1 MDRVK
6 RGLHWLLL
14 LFPVCAWGQERSPSA
29 VPEDRLDWWR
39 EARFG
44 LFVHW
49 GLYAIPA
56 GKWGGS
62 TDHAEW
68 ILTTA
73 EIPVLEYQRFTKE
86 FDPSAFDADRWVS
99 LAKDAGMR
107 YVVITTKHHDGFCL
121 FDSELTDYDVMS
133 TPFRRDVMKELAEA
147 CARQGLR
154 ICWYHSIM
162 DWHHPD
168 YLPRRAWED
177 RSAQGADF
185 ARYQE
190 YLFGQV
196 RELLTNYGPIG
207 VMWFD
212 GEWESTWQH
221 EDGVQLYEH
230 VRALQPGVIVN
241 NRVDKGRAGMAGM
254 TLGSE
259 FRGDFGTPEQEIPAT
274 GLPGVDWETCMT
286 MNRNW
291 GYNAA
296 DKDFKS
302 TADLVRKLIDV
313 ASKGGNFL
321 LNVGPTSRGEFP
333 PECVER
339 LRAIGEWM
347 KVHGDAIYGTQAS
360 PFEGLAFGRCT
371 KKRAGENSTL
381 FLHVFEWPAD
391 GRLVVPGLGSE
402 VLSARSLTSGGG
414 ELGFERAGPD
424 VVVRVPPA
432 APNPIAT
439 VVALEVRGEP
449 IVYET
454 PRILADAHMLV
465 KELPLE
471 LAVNS
476 KELEIRYTLDGS
488 DPTAGSSLY
497 GGPFR
502 ISATTTVRARS
513 FHEGR
518 AVSGAAERR
527 FVRVEPLPAVGAL
540 GQAAGLCVETFEGDW
555 DELPDMLE
563 LDPLGSETVAQVG
576 LPRARRGEEHFAL
589 RIHGYLE
596 IPEDDVY
603 RFALSSDDGSELWID
618 GDLVVDND
626 GLHSLETKR
635 GVAALAKGAHQIDV
649 RYFNK
654 TGGAELTLAW
664 GRPGETLVSVPSA
677 KLSR

>member
-1 MDRVK
+1 MK
-6 RGLHWLLL
+6 RWVGWFLLL
-14 LFPVCAWGQERSPSA
+14 SPVYASVQEGPPSA
-29 VPEDRLDWWR
+29 VSGDRLQWWR

-56 GKWGGS
+56 GKWGES
-62 TDHAEW
+62 NDHAEW

-73 EIPVLEYQRFTKE
+73 EIPVREYERLAQE
-86 FDPSAFDADRWVS
+86 FNPVAFDADRWVS

-121 FDSELTDYDVMS
+121 FDSKLTDYDVMS
-133 TPFRRDVMKELAEA
+133 TPFRRDVMKELAAA
-147 CARQGLR
+147 CTRAGLR

-168 YLPRRAWED
+168 YLPRRGWED

-185 ARYQE
+185 ARYKE

-212 GEWESTWQH
+212 GEWESTWLH
-221 EDGVQLYEH
+221 EDGVKLYQY
-230 VRALQPGVIVN
+230 VRALQPDVIVN
-241 NRVDKGRAGMAGM
+241 NRVDKGRGGMAGM
-254 TLGSE
+254 TLGSG

-296 DKDFKS
+296 DHDFKS

-333 PECVER
+333 PESVER
-339 LRAIGEWM
+339 LREIGEWM
-347 KVHGDAIYGTQAS
+347 KVHGDALHGTQAS
-360 PFEGLAFGRCT
+360 PFDELAFGRCT

-381 FLHVFEWPAD
+381 FLHVFAWPAD

-402 VLSARSLTSGGG
+402 VLGARSLTGGG
-414 ELGFERAGPD
+414 QELGFERAGPD
-424 VVVRVPPA
+424 VVVRVPSA
-432 APNPIAT
+432 ASNPIAT

-449 IVYET
+449 IVYQT
-454 PRILADAHMLV
+454 PRILADAHILV
-465 KELPLE
+465 KELPVE
-471 LAVNS
+471 LAVSS
-476 KELEIRYTLDGS
+476 KELEIRYTLDGT
-488 DPTAGSSLY
+488 DPTAQSPVYSR
-497 GGPFR
+497 PIR
-502 ISATTTVRARS
+502 ITDTTTVCARS

-527 FVRVEPLPAVGAL
+527 FVRLEPQPAVG
-540 GQAAGLCVETFEGDW
+540 GLHDAPGLSVRRFMGNW
-555 DELPDMLE
+555 DEIPGHPEPRLDAEDEIERVELPE
-563 LDPLGSETVAQVG
+563 SC
-576 LPRARRGEEHFAL
+576 REEEYFAL
-589 RIHGYLE
+589 FIDGYLE
-596 IPEDDVY
+596 VPEDEVY
-603 RFALSSDDGSELWID
+603 RFALSSDDGSQLWID

-626 GLHSLETKR
+626 GLHSLETKT
-635 GVAALAKGAHQIDV
+635 GVAALAKGAHRMEV

-654 TGGAELTLAW
+654 TGGAELSLAW
-664 GRPGETLVSVPSA
+664 GRPGEALVPVPA
-677 KLSR
+677 AVLKTER